1 MTFESGKKK
10 ARGKW
15 VWVLMHGDLEC
26 KDAVLWTV
34 SSLKRWGMLKIWS
47 SWELLAWWGFFLL
60 VLLFVSATEHFCSSL
75 EIGFK
80 WNKIEICYD
89 FASDTCIE
97 FHYFCKSVGVFGFWL
112 FFHSLTTM
120 TFSEKGLVCT
130 WVVLIVVK
138 MVNNL
143 HFKKAAHISICPL
156 LLLKL
161 VLQMCLSK

>member
-1 MTFESGKKK
+1 MILPVTHVLSSTTF
-10 ARGKW
+10 AR
-15 VWVLMHGDLEC
+15 VWEYLG
-26 KDAVLWTV
+26 
-34 SSLKRWGMLKIWS
+34 
-47 SWELLAWWGFFLL
+47 
-60 VLLFVSATEHFCSSL
+60 
-75 EIGFK
+75 
-80 WNKIEICYD
+80 
-89 FASDTCIE
+89 
-97 FHYFCKSVGVFGFWL
+97 FGF